1 MKSFCENYNFA
12 SLINQPICYKNPDSP
27 TCTDL
32 ILSNVPRSFQSIFVI
47 ETGISDFHLMALIVM
62 KKSFKK
68 FKSRFVN
75 YTKTFQMNTPCVC

>member
-1 MKSFCENYNFA
+1 MKSFCENYNFT

-27 TCTDL
+27 KCSDL

-68 FKSRFVN
+68 FKPRFVN
-75 YTKTFQMNTPCVC
+75 YTKTFQMNTTCVC